1 MQELGMV
8 KITSDKQIKVLVLTG
23 SLGHGHIQV
32 ANAIREMANR
42 WDHHQVNVEII
53 DYMELVSPNLHDIS
67 STCFLQWVKHFPSSY
82 GLLFEMTRKDRM
94 LAQFIKSIRFTS
106 LKPLIQ
112 RIEDEQPDVIII
124 TLPAAS
130 AAVSKIKERGLID
143 CPAVTV
149 ITDHTDHS
157 FWLHPYTDKYWVGSE
172 DAKNKLLR
180 QGIPASSIEITGI
193 PVRPVFYETY
203 DQTLLR
209 EQYGLN
215 QEATTIL
222 LMGGGC
228 GLIDSTLLRSLE
240 EAEWTRSLQFVVIC
254 GRNKSL
260 RKRLERW
267 SAQTL
272 LDVHVIGYT
281 KNVHDYMA
289 MADLMIT
296 KSGGVT
302 TAEAIARRLPLLIY
316 KPLPGQE
323 QDNIDYLI
331 RNGVACCADNRL
343 QLFYQLF
350 FLITH
355 EDKLQ
360 KMRARAQLLR
370 QPKPLD
376 LIKTLV
382 HVQEQPVLQPS
393 RVHTW
398 FRRSVV

>member
-1 MQELGMV
+1 M
-8 KITSDKQIKVLVLTG
+8 
-23 SLGHGHIQV
+23 
-32 ANAIREMANR
+32 
-42 WDHHQVNVEII
+42 
-53 DYMELVSPNLHDIS
+53 
-67 STCFLQWVKHFPSSY
+67 
-82 GLLFEMTRKDRM
+82 
-94 LAQFIKSIRFTS
+94 
-106 LKPLIQ
+106 
-112 RIEDEQPDVIII
+112 
-124 TLPAAS
+124 
-130 AAVSKIKERGLID
+130 
-143 CPAVTV
+143 
-149 ITDHTDHS
+149 
-157 FWLHPYTDKYWVGSE
+157 
-172 DAKNKLLR
+172 
-180 QGIPASSIEITGI
+180 
-193 PVRPVFYETY
+193 
-203 DQTLLR
+203 
-209 EQYGLN
+209 
-215 QEATTIL
+215 
-222 LMGGGC
+222 
-228 GLIDSTLLRSLE
+228 
-240 EAEWTRSLQFVVIC
+240 QFVVIC

-370 QPKPLD
+370 QPRPLD

-398 FRRSVV
+398 FRKSVV